1 MKRNQSQ
8 LQVERGKRQQKQR
21 EGWRQQEKETDRMK
35 VEQEQLKQ
43 QNQQL
48 LDLLEQRSDGRPDGH
63 PGQVL
68 RPWTPPATPSSS
80 SNRGGSSH
88 GGRRPFSTEE
98 EQEMEQGLFPEI
110 ENARGRGRA
119 AARVDR
125 PSTRERGLSSS
136 SSSSRPT
143 REGTSKEEKEIIGG
157 GVTEEKKA
165 DVAHSAGDGLSQEVK
180 GKTHME
186 GVWERPGTSPVKA
199 GPMRHL
205 MSYSHVEEIRPMT
218 SPVRSRRIPRKV
230 SPVMVKKRKKTKE
243 ETANQPFYR
252 GLFGIKGSKKKIS
265 STLGGLKTSRPR
277 SSKKT
282 LQIKGSFTHVEVKIP
297 RRRK

>member
-1 MKRNQSQ
+1 M
-8 LQVERGKRQQKQR
+8 
-21 EGWRQQEKETDRMK
+21 
-35 VEQEQLKQ
+35 
-43 QNQQL
+43 
-48 LDLLEQRSDGRPDGH
+48 
-63 PGQVL
+63 
-68 RPWTPPATPSSS
+68 
-80 SNRGGSSH
+80 
-88 GGRRPFSTEE
+88 
-98 EQEMEQGLFPEI
+98 
-110 ENARGRGRA
+110 
-119 AARVDR
+119 
-125 PSTRERGLSSS
+125 
-136 SSSSRPT
+136 
-143 REGTSKEEKEIIGG
+143 
-157 GVTEEKKA
+157 TEEKKA

-230 SPVMVKKRKKTKE
+230 SPVMVKKRKTKE

>member
-8 LQVERGKRQQKQR
+8 LQIERGKRQQKQR
-21 EGWRQQEKETDRMK
+21 DGWRQQEQETDRMR

-48 LDLLEQRSDGRPDGH
+48 LNLLEQRSDGRPNGH

-68 RPWTPPATPSSS
+68 RPWTPPATPSST

-88 GGRRPFSTEE
+88 GGRRPLSSEE
-98 EQEMEQGLFPEI
+98 EQEREQGLFPEI
-110 ENARGRGRA
+110 ESARGGRA
-119 AARVDR
+119 ACVNR
-125 PSTRERGLSSS
+125 PSMSS

-143 REGTSKEEKEIIGG
+143 THEGTSKEEKEIIRE
-157 GVTEEKKA
+157 GVTEEKNA
-165 DVAHSAGDGLSQEVK
+165 DVAPSAGDRLPQGAE

-265 STLGGLKTSRPR
+265 STLGGLKTRRPR
-277 SSKKT
+277 SSNET
-282 LQIKGSFTHVEVKIP
+282 LQVKGSFTHVEVQIP
-297 RRRK
+297 RRR